1 MKYIKMVKGSVSV
14 LVNPNE
20 VGFVDRVNQF
30 SAKGYSLVVNEQG
43 KPVMFNRNF
52 GGKAIENEAL
62 AKALSG
68 LV

>member
-1 MKYIKMVKGSVSV
+1 MKFIKMTKGSVSV
-14 LVNPNE
+14 LINPNE
-20 VGFVDRVNQF
+20 TGFVGRVNIF
-30 SAKGYSLVVNEQG
+30 SSKGYSLVVNEQG

>member
-14 LVNPNE
+14 LINQNE
-20 VGFVDRVNQF
+20 TGFVDRVNQF

-52 GGKAIENEAL
+52 GGKAIENETL